1 MAYRSIRLRQ
11 VCLINKYC
19 FQHFRSVVSA
29 LHINGGKPNTV
40 SILTPSL
47 THIDTLI
54 RNRPKLVYMLEARQM
69 QFDIDSFIYVWDEMN
84 SLRIRRE
91 DLENKRTQVNDLVK
105 VIVKSRKNKDEET
118 QLNFEHLR
126 EEGKQL
132 RKQLKQLTPKWW
144 AIEEEAVTKALSL
157 PNYIHSKTPSE
168 SQLVESHKIIPQ
180 NIEENNHL
188 LCENI
193 KFNSPTNYFLKGS
206 LALMELDLI
215 RSFSQDFMEHGFK
228 QMTGP
233 DFVKS
238 IIVDGCG
245 VEFNNPKSTLALD
258 GSSDYGDLESGNGL
272 HLVGGG
278 SLASIVAFLTKNV
291 IQDPFP
297 LRLMSIGRQYQPDEG
312 SLGLFSASQSS
323 AIQLLTAMDNE
334 PDGLYE
340 ECQRIRTVISH
351 RLKELNVHFRIV
363 DVSPRHLQ
371 RWEQFRSS
379 VQLYSPSLKDYVQ
392 VASVSIVGDFISRRL
407 AIYGPKTGNFPGFVT
422 STALCVPKLLAS
434 YLENQPETR
443 T

>member
-1 MAYRSIRLRQ
+1 MAFWNIRLGQ
-11 VCLINKYC
+11 VCLANKYC
-19 FQHFRSVVSA
+19 FTKSRSIVSA
-29 LHINGGKPNTV
+29 LHVNGGKPNTV

-54 RNRPKLVYMLEARQM
+54 RNRPKLVNMLEARQM
-69 QFDIDSFIYVWDEMN
+69 QFDIDSFIRVWDEMN
-84 SLRIRRE
+84 SLRNRRE
-91 DLENKRTQVNDLVK
+91 ELENKRNQVNDLVK
-105 VIVKSRKNKDEET
+105 VIVKNKKSKGEES

-126 EEGKQL
+126 EEGKLL
-132 RKQLKQLTPKWW
+132 RKQLKKLTPKWW
-144 AIEEEAVTKALSL
+144 AVEEEAVTKALSL
-157 PNYIHSKTPSE
+157 PNYIHSRTPSR
-168 SQLVESHKIIPQ
+168 SQLVESHKTIPE
-180 NIEENNHL
+180 NVEGNNHL
-188 LCENI
+188 LCQDI
-193 KFNSPTNYFLKGS
+193 KFTSTGYFLTGP
-206 LALMELDLI
+206 LALMELDWI
-215 RSFSQDFMEHGFK
+215 QSFSQPFVEHGFK

-245 VEFNNPKSTLALD
+245 IEFVNPKSTFALS

-278 SLASIVAFLTKNV
+278 SLASLVAFLTKNA

-297 LRLMSIGRQYQPDEG
+297 LRLMSIGRQYQPAEAPP
-312 SLGLFSASQSS
+312 SLFSTGQSS
-323 AIQLLTAMDNE
+323 AIQLLTAMDND

-340 ECQRIRTVISH
+340 ESQRIRNVISD
-351 RLKELNVHFRIV
+351 RLKELDVHFRVV

-379 VQLYSPSLKDYVQ
+379 VQLYSPPLKDYVQ

-407 AIYGPKTGNFPGFVT
+407 AIYGPKTSSFPGFVT

-434 YLENQPETR
+434 YLENQSPAR